1 MWKVIF
7 LMKVSLEL
15 IPKPKELAK
24 VNILQIE
31 AQPVFLNKQPMSLT

>member
-1 MWKVIF
+1 MVSSIMWKVIF

-24 VNILQIE
+24 VNIL
-31 AQPVFLNKQPMSLT
+31 